1 MENQQQ
7 QQTSSWEKFVKII
20 EEEMKRQE
28 IKKEDKCFCD
38 DCYNYGVVEWKAME
52 AFVCRDCA
60 KTIIGNANK
69 FIKQWEE

>member
-28 IKKEDKCFCD
+28 EEEQKICSLCE
-38 DCYNYGVVEWKAME
+38 G
-52 AFVCRDCA
+52 
-60 KTIIGNANK
+60 IIGGDDADIDCNCGN
-69 FIKQWEE
+69 EEDE